1 MWPFKKKNEPKLI
14 EPPPCKHK
22 YQDFPMYVTSSYSGY
37 DNRVTISVY
46 EPYICIYCKDRKDVE
61 LERIV
66 LTAISR
72 EKANMKT
79 ESKIKELGDRCKP
92 VWEVEDMI
100 HDFQLVDREW
110 LELAKFVRTGQ
121 KSHENPTL

>member
-1 MWPFKKKNEPKLI
+1 MWPFKRKEEPKLI

-22 YQDFPMYVTSSYSGY
+22 YQDFPMYVTTNYSGY
-37 DNRVTISVY
+37 NNSVTISVY

-61 LERIV
+61 LERTV
-66 LTAISR
+66 LKSISR
-72 EKANMKT
+72 QRADMET
-79 ESKIKELGDRCKP
+79 EAKIKELGDHCKP
-92 VWEVEDMI
+92 IWEIEDMI

-121 KSHENPTL
+121 KSHENPSL